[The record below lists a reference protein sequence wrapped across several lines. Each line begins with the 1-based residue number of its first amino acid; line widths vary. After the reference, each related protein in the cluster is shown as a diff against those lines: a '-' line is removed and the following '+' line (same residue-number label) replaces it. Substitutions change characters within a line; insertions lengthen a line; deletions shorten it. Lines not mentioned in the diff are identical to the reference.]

1 MLNIVIIM
9 ITLPSSSSSGLAR
22 SSTPSNTQQR
32 ASNTPSRPPAPST
45 PTTPMSMTLPP
56 MIGQNGSL
64 DPASQTKYQQ
74 LLSVIEEMS
83 KDIRPCYAGSKSSAE
98 RLKRGIVYARI
109 LVTIN
114 FGIHSYFLCLPSE
127 YCLRFSKKAHDASVV
142 QYFYQ
147 TLVRSL
153 AMLVTHSLTHSLT
166 N

>member
-1 MLNIVIIM
+1 MPIPSAQHHRHHDHTTIIM

-56 MIGQNGSL
+56 MMGQNGSL

-142 QYFYQ
+142 RYFFKTGKYI
-147 TLVRSL
+147 
-153 AMLVTHSLTHSLT
+153 
-166 N
+166 